1 MRLSATFK
9 VGEVSVA
16 ALSDAATEMPVP
28 KFFNNV
34 PVDQWTKALSINTPE
49 DDVPFN
55 FGSFLLR
62 GNNRTV
68 LLDTGFGE
76 QGPYTEARGPGVY
89 SIGFVIWELVS
100 RKLML

>member
-34 PVDQWTKALSINTPE
+34 PVDQWTKALSINTPD

-62 GNNRTV
+62 GNNLSLIHISEPTR
-68 LLDTGFGE
+68 
-76 QGPYTEARGPGVY
+76 PY
-89 SIGFVIWELVS
+89 
-100 RKLML
+100 

>member
-34 PVDQWTKALSINTPE
+34 PVHLSLIH
-49 DDVPFN
+49 
-55 FGSFLLR
+55 
-62 GNNRTV
+62 
-68 LLDTGFGE
+68 
-76 QGPYTEARGPGVY
+76 
-89 SIGFVIWELVS
+89 I
-100 RKLML
+100 